1 MASSEKLLS
10 EGGVV
15 IELAVVRNPAGAV
28 LVGHRLGTG
37 RGKIDDRKPAMAE
50 TEAAVEVKAFGIRPA
65 VSQGSGHAPQKVA
78 VNGPVGFGV
87 MKNSYDTAHWT

>member
-1 MASSEKLLS
+1 M
-10 EGGVV
+10 V
-15 IELAVVRNPAGAV
+15 IEFAVVGDPARTV
-28 LVGHRLGTG
+28 LVRHGLGTG
-37 RGKIDDRKPAMAE
+37 GGEIDYRKPAMAE